1 MSEIFA
7 KRSLSFDHGLGNQS
21 SRRILSRK
29 RRKESVYLLTNKQK
43 TK

>member
-21 SRRILSRK
+21 SRLKLLDLFGEVSFF
-29 RRKESVYLLTNKQK
+29 LLTIN
-43 TK
+43 